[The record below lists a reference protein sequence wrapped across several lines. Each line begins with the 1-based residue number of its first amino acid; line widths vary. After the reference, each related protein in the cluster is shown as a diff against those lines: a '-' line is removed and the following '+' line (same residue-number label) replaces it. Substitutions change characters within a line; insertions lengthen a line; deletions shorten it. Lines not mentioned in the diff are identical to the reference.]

1 MGWDLRYIPAAVLK
15 TYKDNIDHETNIS
28 VLQRLGVSV
37 ALYGTGSDLQYLLAD
52 VGTDYICII
61 YHCGERY

>member
-1 MGWDLRYIPAAVLK
+1 MGWDLYGIPAAVLK
-15 TYKDNIDHETNIS
+15 MYKGNIDHETNIS

-37 ALYGTGSDLQYLLAD
+37 AQYLLAD